1 MEQLTVKTKSTSY
14 TVHIGEE
21 VYDLFATEYKDLLK
35 NADKVGVF
43 ADETAAFYHF
53 EKLENALKAVG
64 IDFELHILPPGE
76 ESKTPTSFMSCH
88 SFLLQHNFTRQ
99 SVLIAF
105 GGGACGD
112 VTGFVAATFMRGIAF
127 LQCPTTILAHDSAVG
142 GKTAINMPE
151 GKNMVGSFH
160 QPAGVL
166 FQPDLFTTLP
176 EREVRS
182 GMAELIK
189 HAMISDADWTESLL
203 LNSDFPNFSAEALTT
218 ELLKGIRVKANIVE
232 QDEFEQGIRKFL
244 NFGHTL
250 GHAVEAY
257 FGFGKVS
264 HGECVM
270 IGMAYS
276 FLLSESYGDI
286 SPELTKR
293 FIRFADVAG
302 YPIQAILEVE
312 FDALLHYLK
321 KDKKVTSGDLVF
333 VLLYNLGNPFTQKVS
348 EKHCEE
354 AYYELIAR
362 IKEEVL
368 YDSKR
373 SKGSDNRK

>member
-1 MEQLTVKTKSTSY
+1 MKQLTVKTISTSY
-14 TVHIGEE
+14 DVHVGEG
-21 VYDLFATEYKDLLK
+21 VYDLFATQYEEFLH
-35 NADKVGVF
+35 NADKVGIF
-43 ADETAAFYHF
+43 ADATAATYHL
-53 EKLENALKAVG
+53 EKLEYALKATNVP
-64 IDFELHILPPGE
+64 FVLHILPAGE
-76 ESKTPTSFMSCH
+76 ESKTPDSFMDCH
-88 SFLLQHNFTRQ
+88 SFLLQHHFTRQ

-112 VTGFVAATFMRGIAF
+112 LTGFVAATFMRGIPF

-151 GKNMVGSFH
+151 GKNMVGAFH

-166 FQPDLFTTLP
+166 FQPQLFTTLP

-189 HAMISDADWTESLL
+189 HAMISDADWTTSLL
-203 LNSDFPNFSAEALTT
+203 INSDFPHFSAELLST
-218 ELLKGIRVKANIVE
+218 ELLKGIQVKADIVA
-232 QDEFEQGIRKFL
+232 QDEFEQDVRKFL

-276 FLLSESYGDI
+276 LLLSETYGNI
-286 SPELTKR
+286 SSEFTKR
-293 FIRFADVAG
+293 FIRFAEHAG
-302 YPIQAILEVE
+302 YPIQAILDVE
-312 FDALLHYLK
+312 FNSLMK
-321 KDKKVTSGDLVF
+321 FMKMDKKVLSGELVF
-333 VLLYNLGNPFTQKVS
+333 VLLESLGKPFTQKVS
-348 EKHCEE
+348 ERHCEQ
-354 AYYELIAR
+354 AYHELKSR
-362 IKEEVL
+362 IKEEVFH
-368 YDSKR
+368 DSKR

>member
-1 MEQLTVKTKSTSY
+1 MKQLTVNTTNTSY
-14 TVHIGEE
+14 DVHIGEE
-21 VYDLFATEYKDLLK
+21 VYDLFATKYKEILQH
-35 NADKVGVF
+35 ADKIAVF
-43 ADETAAFYHF
+43 ADETAASFHL
-53 EKLENALKAVG
+53 EKLEHAFQAASIPFV
-64 IDFELHILPPGE
+64 LHMLPSGE
-76 ESKTPTSFMSCH
+76 ESKTPASFMKCH
-88 SFLLQHNFTRQ
+88 SFLLQHQFTRQ

-112 VTGFVAATFMRGIAF
+112 LTGFVAATFMRGIPF

-182 GMAELIK
+182 GMAELVK
-189 HAMISDADWTESLL
+189 HAMISDDDWTESLL
-203 LNSDFPNFSAEALTT
+203 QNSDFPHFSAEELST
-218 ELLKGIRVKANIVE
+218 ELLKGIQVKADIVA
-232 QDEFEQGIRKFL
+232 QDEFEQDMRKFL

-276 FLLSESYGDI
+276 LLLSEAFGSI
-286 SPELTKR
+286 SREYTNR
-293 FIRFADVAG
+293 FIRFAKHAG
-302 YPIQAILEVE
+302 YPLQEILNVE
-312 FDALLHYLK
+312 FNPLLQFMK
-321 KDKKVTSGDLVF
+321 MDKKVSEGELVF
-333 VLLYNLGNPFTQKVS
+333 VLLHRPGNPFTQKIS
-348 EKHCEE
+348 EQHCEQ
-354 AYYELIAR
+354 AYAELISR

-368 YDSKR
+368 HDSKR
-373 SKGSDNRK
+373 NKGSDNRK

>member
-1 MEQLTVKTKSTSY
+1 MKQLTVKTMSTSY
-14 TVHIGEE
+14 DVHIGEG
-21 VYDLFATEYKDLLK
+21 VYDLFATEYKELLQH
-35 NADKVGVF
+35 ADKIGIF
-43 ADETAAFYHF
+43 ADATAASYHL
-53 EKLENALKAVG
+53 EKLEQALQAASIPFV
-64 IDFELHILPPGE
+64 LHMLPGGE
-76 ESKTPTSFMSCH
+76 ESKTPASFMSCH
-88 SFLLQHNFTRQ
+88 SFLLQHQFTRQ

-112 VTGFVAATFMRGIAF
+112 LTGFVAATFMRGIPF

-166 FQPDLFTTLP
+166 FRPDLFTTLP

-182 GMAELIK
+182 GMAELLK
-189 HAMISDADWTESLL
+189 HAMISDDDWTESLL
-203 LNSDFPNFSAEALTT
+203 LNSDFPHFSAEMLST
-218 ELLKGIRVKANIVE
+218 ELLKGIRVKADIVA
-232 QDEFEQGIRKFL
+232 QDEFEQGMRKFL

-276 FLLSESYGDI
+276 LLLSETFGSI
-286 SPELTKR
+286 SPGFTNR
-293 FIRFADVAG
+293 FIRFADHSG
-302 YPIQAILEVE
+302 YPVQAIVDVE
-312 FDALLHYLK
+312 FNSLLQFMK
-321 KDKKVTSGDLVF
+321 MDKKVSAGELLF
-333 VLLYNLGNPFTQKVS
+333 VLLHSPGNPFTQKVS
-348 EKHCEE
+348 ERHCEQ
-354 AYYELIAR
+354 AYHELISR

-368 YDSKR
+368 HDCKR
-373 SKGSDNRK
+373 NKGSNNRK

>member
-1 MEQLTVKTKSTSY
+1 MKQLTVKTMSTSY
-14 TVHIGEE
+14 DVHIGEG
-21 VYDLFATEYKDLLK
+21 VYDLFATEYKELLQH
-35 NADKVGVF
+35 ADKVGIF
-43 ADETAAFYHF
+43 ADATAASYHL
-53 EKLENALKAVG
+53 EKLEQALQAASIPFV
-64 IDFELHILPPGE
+64 LHMLPGGE
-76 ESKTPTSFMSCH
+76 ESKTPASFMSCH
-88 SFLLQHNFTRQ
+88 SFLLQHQFTRQ

-112 VTGFVAATFMRGIAF
+112 LTGFVAATFMRGIPF

-166 FQPDLFTTLP
+166 FRPDLFTTLP
-176 EREVRS
+176 KREVRS
-182 GMAELIK
+182 GMAELLK
-189 HAMISDADWTESLL
+189 HAMISNDDWTKSLL
-203 LNSDFPNFSAEALTT
+203 LNSDFPHFSAEMLST
-218 ELLKGIRVKANIVE
+218 ELLKGIRVKADIVA
-232 QDEFEQGIRKFL
+232 QDEFEQGMRKFL

-276 FLLSESYGDI
+276 LLLSETFGSI
-286 SPELTKR
+286 SPGFTNR
-293 FIRFADVAG
+293 FIRFADHSG
-302 YPIQAILEVE
+302 YPVQAIVDVE
-312 FDALLHYLK
+312 FNSLLQFMK
-321 KDKKVTSGDLVF
+321 MDKKVSAGELVF
-333 VLLYNLGNPFTQKVS
+333 VLLHSPGNPFTQKVS
-348 EKHCEE
+348 ERHCEQ
-354 AYYELIAR
+354 AYHELISR

-368 YDSKR
+368 HDCKR
-373 SKGSDNRK
+373 NKGSNNRK

>member
-1 MEQLTVKTKSTSY
+1 MEQLTVKTKNTSY
-14 TVHIGEE
+14 DVRIGEE
-21 VYDLFATEYKDLLK
+21 VYELFATEYKELLR

-43 ADETAAFYHF
+43 ADATAASYHLD
-53 EKLENALKAVG
+53 KLEQALKAAG
-64 IDFELHILPPGE
+64 IAYELHVLPAGE
-76 ESKTPTSFMSCH
+76 ESKTPISFMSCH

-112 VTGFVAATFMRGIAF
+112 LTGFVAATFMRGIPF

-151 GKNMVGSFH
+151 GKNMVGAFH

-176 EREVRS
+176 KREIRS
-182 GMAELIK
+182 GMAELLK
-189 HAMISDADWTESLL
+189 HALISDADWTESLL
-203 LNSDFPNFSAEALTT
+203 LNSDFPHFSADVLTS
-218 ELLKGIRVKANIVE
+218 ELIKGIQVKADIVSK
-232 QDEFEQGIRKFL
+232 DEFEQDMRKFL

-276 FLLSESYGDI
+276 LLLSETYGDI
-286 SPELTKR
+286 TPEFTHR
-293 FIRFADVAG
+293 FIRFADHAG

-312 FDALLHYLK
+312 FSALLPFMK
-321 KDKKVTSGDLVF
+321 KDKKVSSGELVF
-333 VLLYNLGNPFTQKVS
+333 VLLKSLGNPFAQKVS
-348 EKHCEE
+348 EEQCEHSF
-354 AYYELIAR
+354 YELISR
-362 IKEEVL
+362 IKGEVQT
-368 YDSKR
+368 
-373 SKGSDNRK
+373 

>member
-1 MEQLTVKTKSTSY
+1 MKQLTVKTMSTSY
-14 TVHIGEE
+14 DVHIGGG
-21 VYDLFATEYKDLLK
+21 VYVLFATEYKELLQH
-35 NADKVGVF
+35 ADKVGIF
-43 ADETAAFYHF
+43 ADATAASYHL
-53 EKLENALKAVG
+53 EKLEQALQAASIPFV
-64 IDFELHILPPGE
+64 LHMLPGGE
-76 ESKTPTSFMSCH
+76 ESKTPASFMSCH
-88 SFLLQHNFTRQ
+88 SFLLQHQFTRQ

-112 VTGFVAATFMRGIAF
+112 LTGFVAATFMRGIPF

-166 FQPDLFTTLP
+166 FRPDLFTTLP

-182 GMAELIK
+182 GMAELLK
-189 HAMISDADWTESLL
+189 HAMISDDDWTESLL
-203 LNSDFPNFSAEALTT
+203 LNSDFPHFSAEMLST
-218 ELLKGIRVKANIVE
+218 ELLKGIRVKADIVA
-232 QDEFEQGIRKFL
+232 QDEFEQGMRKFL

-276 FLLSESYGDI
+276 LLLSETFGSI
-286 SPELTKR
+286 SPGFTNR
-293 FIRFADVAG
+293 FIRFADHSG
-302 YPIQAILEVE
+302 YPVQAIVDVE
-312 FDALLHYLK
+312 FNSLLQFMK
-321 KDKKVTSGDLVF
+321 MDKKVSAGELVF
-333 VLLYNLGNPFTQKVS
+333 VLLHSPGNPFTQKVS
-348 EKHCEE
+348 ERHCEQ
-354 AYYELIAR
+354 AYHELISR

-368 YDSKR
+368 HDCKR
-373 SKGSDNRK
+373 NKGSNNRK

>member
-1 MEQLTVKTKSTSY
+1 MEQLTVKTKNCSY
-14 TVHIGEE
+14 SVHIGKE
-21 VYDLFATEYKDLLK
+21 VYDLFSTEYKELLH
-35 NADKVGVF
+35 NADKVGIF
-43 ADETAAFYHF
+43 ADATAASYHL
-53 EKLENALKAVG
+53 EKLEQALNAAE
-64 IDFELHILPPGE
+64 IAYELHTLPAGE
-76 ESKTPTSFMSCH
+76 ESKSPLSFMSCH

-112 VTGFVAATFMRGIAF
+112 LTGFVAATYMRGIPF
-127 LQCPTTILAHDSAVG
+127 IQCPTTILAHDSAVG

-166 FQPDLFTTLP
+166 FQPDLFATLP
-176 EREVRS
+176 KREIRS

-189 HAMISDADWTESLL
+189 HALISDADWTESLL
-203 LNSDFPNFSAEALTT
+203 LNSDFPNFSADVLSS
-218 ELLKGIRVKANIVE
+218 ELLKGIQVKAEIVE
-232 QDEFEQGIRKFL
+232 QDEFEQGMRKFL

-276 FLLSESYGDI
+276 LLLSESYGDI
-286 SPELTKR
+286 TPEYTER
-293 FIRFADVAG
+293 FIRFSDHAG
-302 YPIQAILEVE
+302 YPMQAILEVE
-312 FDALLHYLK
+312 FSALLPFMK
-321 KDKKVTSGDLVF
+321 KDKKVSSGELVF
-333 VLLYNLGNPFTQKVS
+333 VLLKSLGNPFTQKVT
-348 EKHCEE
+348 EEQCEHS
-354 AYYELIAR
+354 YYELISR
-362 IKEEVL
+362 IKGEVQT
-368 YDSKR
+368 
-373 SKGSDNRK
+373 